1 MLTFNMYFL
10 SNVSL
15 SMIISLP
22 GPVVASVLTSNNWFC
37 VSCRVYF
44 TAQASHLEHLAR
56 KFEESV
62 DKAMGLALPQRHKL
76 QAAALAKRFPVA
88 DMMQQ
93 YADAWLQV
101 RGCRKGTLVLTT
113 LICSCAE
120 TVRMR
125 LQPASSSGWAY
136 CM

>member
-1 MLTFNMYFL
+1 VHDTCLACVEQLAWAKSFA
-10 SNVSL
+10 
-15 SMIISLP
+15 SM
-22 GPVVASVLTSNNWFC
+22 LTSNLRRC

-44 TAQASHLEHLAR
+44 TAQASHLEHFAC

-62 DKAMGLALPQRHKL
+62 DKAVGLALPQRHKL

-101 RGCRKGTLVLTT
+101 RGCRRGTLALNT
-113 LICSCAE
+113 LICPCAE

-136 CM
+136 PM